1 MLRADPRASLTAA
14 DRALAVELLSRGSA
28 TQRADLE
35 ARTDALGPDA
45 LWDDPGLVPA
55 LLAYRGLAAPSATLF
70 VYAVLRRLLLEIGID
85 DRGLTDYCA
94 SLVLAFG
101 RGDRAYRIGE
111 HDECRYEYLS
121 DLLAEAERAEGERQF
136 RIRVH
141 LGDFALWLAGIFP
154 DYIAARRARK
164 GGPDLPYYEALGSSG
179 FRMASDHEL
188 ASRYGLD
195 GVLRSAGER
204 FVALRIAMNRL
215 SDRLMFP
222 RHHSPDRLMRQVRD
236 EFRLPPVQ

>member
-1 MLRADPRASLTAA
+1 LTAA
-14 DRALAVELLSRGSA
+14 DRALALDLLARGSA
-28 TQRADLE
+28 RQRAELE
-35 ARTDALGPDA
+35 ARSAALGPDV
-45 LWDDPGLVPA
+45 LWDHPGLVPA
-55 LLAYRGLAAPSATLF
+55 LLAHRGLSAPSAALF
-70 VYAVLRRLLLEIGID
+70 VYALLRRLLLEIGID
-85 DRGLTDYCA
+85 DRSLTDYCA

-101 RGDRAYRIGE
+101 RGDRAYRIGD
-111 HDECRYEYLS
+111 HDESRYEYLA
-121 DLLAEAERAEGERQF
+121 DLLAEAERAEGERRF
-136 RIRVH
+136 RFHLH
-141 LGDFALWLAGIFP
+141 LGDFSLWLAGIFP

-195 GVLRSAGER
+195 GVLRTAGEQ

-222 RHHSPDRLMRQVRD
+222 RCHSPDRLMRQVRD
-236 EFRLPPVQ
+236 ELRHPVQ

>member
-1 MLRADPRASLTAA
+1 LTAA
-14 DRALAVELLSRGSA
+14 DQVLAVELLARGSA
-28 TQRADLE
+28 GKRAALE
-35 ARTDALGPDA
+35 ARAETLGADV

-55 LLAYRGLAAPSATLF
+55 LLTHRGLAVPSAALF
-70 VYAVLRRLLLEIGID
+70 VYALLRRLLLEIGVD
-85 DRGLTDYCA
+85 DRGLTHYSA

-101 RGDRAYRIGE
+101 RGDRAYRIDDQSDDR
-111 HDECRYEYLS
+111 HEYLA
-121 DLLAEAERAEGERQF
+121 DLLAEADRAEGERRF
-136 RIRVH
+136 RVQVH
-141 LGDFALWLAGIFP
+141 LGDFSLWLAGIFP

-179 FRMASDHEL
+179 FRLASDHEL

-195 GVLRSAGER
+195 GVLRTAGER

-222 RHHSPDRLMRQVRD
+222 RSHSPDRLLRQVRD
-236 EFRLPPVQ
+236 EFRLTLRQQ

>member
-1 MLRADPRASLTAA
+1 MLRVNPRASLTAA
-14 DRALAVELLSRGSA
+14 DQALAVELLAHGSGK
-28 TQRADLE
+28 QRADLE
-35 ARTDALGPDA
+35 ARAEALGPDA

-55 LLAYRGLAAPSATLF
+55 LLAHRGLAAPSATLF
-70 VYAVLRRLLLEIGID
+70 VYALLRRLLLEIGID
-85 DRGLTDYCA
+85 DRSLTDYCA

-101 RGDRAYRIGE
+101 RGDRAYRIGD
-111 HDECRYEYLS
+111 HDESRHEYLV
-121 DLLAEAERAEGERQF
+121 DLLAEADRAEGERQF
-136 RIRVH
+136 RVRVH
-141 LGDFALWLAGIFP
+141 LGDFSLWLAGIFP

-195 GVLRSAGER
+195 AVLRTAGEQ

-222 RHHSPDRLMRQVRD
+222 RGHSPDRLMRQVRD
-236 EFRLPPVQ
+236 EMRYPAQ

>member
-28 TQRADLE
+28 KQRADLE
-35 ARTDALGPDA
+35 ARTAAAGPDA

-55 LLAYRGLAAPSATLF
+55 LLAHRGLAAPSPTLF

-85 DRGLTDYCA
+85 DRNLPDYCA

-101 RGDRAYRIGE
+101 RGDRAYRIAE
-111 HDECRYEYLS
+111 HDECRYEYLA
-121 DLLAEAERAEGERQF
+121 DLLAEADRAEGERQF
-136 RIRVH
+136 RVRVH
-141 LGDFALWLAGIFP
+141 LGDFSLWLAGIFP

-164 GGPDLPYYEALGSSG
+164 GGPDLPYYEALGASG
-179 FRMASDHEL
+179 FRMASGHEL

-195 GVLRSAGER
+195 GVLRTAGEQ

-215 SDRLMFP
+215 SDRLVFP
-222 RHHSPDRLMRQVRD
+222 RCHSPDRLLRQVQD
-236 EFRLPPVQ
+236 ELRHPAA